1 MVNKEV
7 SISDEQ
13 LKRIG
18 LDLLNFGLVY
28 IRSISGA
35 GHFPKREQ
43 AIVNDV
49 CYRMSEALHNL
60 PEHLIYFNRL
70 LILDE
75 LEKLALTVSRIPK
88 TNIVQNPTLQLIVEK
103 IKLLSGDSCCNT
115 Q

>member
-49 CYRMSEALHNL
+49 YYRMSDALHNL

-75 LEKLALTVSRIPK
+75 LEKPALTVSRIPK

-103 IKLLSGDSCCNT
+103 IKLLSGDSCCST

>member
-1 MVNKEV
+1 MKIKET
-7 SISDEQ
+7 SINDEQ

-18 LDLLNFGLVY
+18 IDLLNFGLLY
-28 IRSISGA
+28 IRSISGT
-35 GHFPKREQ
+35 GHFQREQ

-49 CYRMSEALHNL
+49 CYRMSDALHNL

-88 TNIVQNPTLQLIVEK
+88 TNIVQNPTLQLIVAK
-103 IKLLSGDSCCNT
+103 
-115 Q
+115 